1 MFRKIFLT
9 LLLKPCPCPIFDGA
23 ELRQFSKYNIF
34 LEAQVW
40 TKKGLLPM
48 AILLTKMCYCFW
60 LYGNFFQRID
70 KVSDE
75 GEFTLAKFSSSC
87 QLSDDTQL
95 VKKRLFEESFSEN
108 LLKLQVS
115 MLSDLKQTCLFSLI
129 FSKIPIWTR
138 VTKSLRNKR

>member
-1 MFRKIFLT
+1 MPNFWQLSINLKTQNSIISFGYVDSYAKIFLI
-9 LLLKPCPCPIFDGA
+9 LFPP
-23 ELRQFSKYNIF
+23 
-34 LEAQVW
+34 LENSI
-40 TKKGLLPM
+40 THI

-75 GEFTLAKFSSSC
+75 GEFSLAKFSSSC

-129 FSKIPIWTR
+129 FRYQYGQGSQK
-138 VTKSLRNKR
+138 V

>member
-1 MFRKIFLT
+1 MIPYFWQLTINPKLKTQNSKIFFGYVDSYAKIFLILFP
-9 LLLKPCPCPIFDGA
+9 LLENSTTRI
-23 ELRQFSKYNIF
+23 
-34 LEAQVW
+34 
-40 TKKGLLPM
+40 

-75 GEFTLAKFSSSC
+75 GEFSLAKFSSSC

-129 FSKIPIWTR
+129 FS
-138 VTKSLRNKR
+138 